1 MRIEA
6 EHRGVRTAVVIC
18 LAAFFFLLAMGV
30 TLLGSSVY
38 RAAAADADENAA
50 HRTALSYVVNQIRR
64 GDAGGVVVGS
74 FGGVDALRLSEVGD
88 DGTIY
93 VTLIYCY
100 GGSLR
105 ELYMEEGTGLLPE
118 DGVPIMELD
127 SLVLTAG
134 ENGVLTITAARS
146 GMSWSV
152 SLAPR
157 SGLQEVGAL

>member
-38 RAAAADADENAA
+38 RAAAADSDENAA

-64 GDAGGVVVGS
+64 GDAGGVAVGT
-74 FGGVDALRLSEVGD
+74 FGGGDALCLSELGD
-88 DGTIY
+88 DGTVY

-100 GGSLR
+100 DGSLR
-105 ELYMEEGTGLLPE
+105 ELYMEEGTGLQPE
-118 DGVPIMELD
+118 DGVSILELD
-127 SLVLTAG
+127 SLMLAVG
-134 ENGVLTITAARS
+134 ENGVLTITAARDS
-146 GMSWSV
+146 MSWSV

-157 SGLQEVGAL
+157 SGLQEVGEL